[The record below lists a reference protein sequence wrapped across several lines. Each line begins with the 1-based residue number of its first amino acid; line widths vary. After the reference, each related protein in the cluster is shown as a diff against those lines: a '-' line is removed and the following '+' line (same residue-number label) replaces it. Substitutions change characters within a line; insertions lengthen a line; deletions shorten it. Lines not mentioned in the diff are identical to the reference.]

1 MIEVKLGDISRLAN
15 RVDAIVN
22 AANIALIPGG
32 GVDGALNQAAG
43 LKLKQAMAKI
53 GGTPTGTA
61 VITPAFDL
69 PAKYVI
75 HAVGPRYI
83 DGQHDEETLL
93 YSAYEAVFQLAREN
107 DIQTLAVPVLSAG
120 IYQYPKEAAAR
131 SLYNVANRVENQR
144 IATQVIVFDD
154 VWLEI
159 FKKIKR
165 GSKDESD

>member
-22 AANIALIPGG
+22 AANTALIPGG

-43 LKLKQAMAKI
+43 PKLKQAMAKI

-120 IYQYPKEAAAR
+120 IYQCPKEAAAR
-131 SLYNVANRVENQR
+131 VLYNVANRVENQR

>member
-22 AANIALIPGG
+22 AANTALIPGG

-165 GSKDESD
+165 DSKDESD

>member
-22 AANIALIPGG
+22 AANTALIPGG

-43 LKLKQAMAKI
+43 PKLKQAMAKI

-83 DGQHDEETLL
+83 DGQHEEETLL

-131 SLYNVANRVENQR
+131 VLYNVTNRVENQR

-159 FKKIKR
+159 FKKITR
-165 GSKDESD
+165 DSKDESD

>member
-22 AANIALIPGG
+22 AANTALIPGG

-43 LKLKQAMAKI
+43 PKLKQAMAKI

-83 DGQHDEETLL
+83 DGQHEEETLL

-131 SLYNVANRVENQR
+131 VLYNVTNRVENQR

-154 VWLEI
+154 VWLGI

>member
-22 AANIALIPGG
+22 AANTALIPGG

-120 IYQYPKEAAAR
+120 IYQYPK
-131 SLYNVANRVENQR
+131 N
-144 IATQVIVFDD
+144 
-154 VWLEI
+154 
-159 FKKIKR
+159 
-165 GSKDESD
+165 GSPRFIQCSESS

>member
-22 AANIALIPGG
+22 AANTALIPGG

-131 SLYNVANRVENQR
+131 VLYNVANRVENQR

-159 FKKIKR
+159 FKKITR
-165 GSKDESD
+165 DSKDESD

>member
-22 AANIALIPGG
+22 AANTALIPGG

-43 LKLKQAMAKI
+43 PQLKQAMAKI

-83 DGQHDEETLL
+83 DGQHEEETLL

-107 DIQTLAVPVLSAG
+107 DI
-120 IYQYPKEAAAR
+120 
-131 SLYNVANRVENQR
+131 
-144 IATQVIVFDD
+144 
-154 VWLEI
+154 
-159 FKKIKR
+159 
-165 GSKDESD
+165 